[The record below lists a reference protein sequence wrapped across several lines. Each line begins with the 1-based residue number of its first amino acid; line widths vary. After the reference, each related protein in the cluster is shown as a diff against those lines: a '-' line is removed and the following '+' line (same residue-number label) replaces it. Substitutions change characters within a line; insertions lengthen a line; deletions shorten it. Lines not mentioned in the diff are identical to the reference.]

1 MPKLE
6 FWIHKFYSKNIKF
19 NKVVQNMEIILD
31 KAKDYI
37 LALKE
42 AGNFTSEDMAN
53 ISGIP
58 IQTIRNIC
66 SGKHEAK
73 FATVAKLVISL
84 GGDLNELI
92 GYDKKKE
99 IEVNSTVSLKETYEM
114 RIADII
120 KSYELRIEDMKT
132 FCEMRVADTQK
143 YCEARIADAKRSFEE
158 RLADQKEML
167 LSSNL
172 QSKY

>member
-1 MPKLE
+1 
-6 FWIHKFYSKNIKF
+6 
-19 NKVVQNMEIILD
+19 MEITLD

-37 LALKE
+37 LALKA
-42 AGNFTSEDMAN
+42 AGNFTSEDLAN

-58 IQTIRNIC
+58 IQTVRNIC

-73 FATVAKLVISL
+73 FGTVAKLVISL

-92 GYDKKKE
+92 GYEKKKE

-120 KSYELRIEDMKT
+120 KSYESRIEDLKV
-132 FCEMRVADTQK
+132 FSDLRAADIQKCCEMR
-143 YCEARIADAKRSFEE
+143 IADMKRNFDE
-158 RLADQKEML
+158 RLAEQKEML
-167 LSSNL
+167 G
-172 QSKY
+172 SKL